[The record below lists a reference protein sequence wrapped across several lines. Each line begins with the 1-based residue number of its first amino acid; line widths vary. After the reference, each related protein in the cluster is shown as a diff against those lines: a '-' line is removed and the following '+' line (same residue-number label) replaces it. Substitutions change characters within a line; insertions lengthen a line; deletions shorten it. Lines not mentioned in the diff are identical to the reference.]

1 VAESERGLTPERT
14 HSGPGSGAGIPVPH
28 ISNCVV
34 PGQRVNASVPSDR
47 KGCQEEPERE
57 QKVAEIFSI
66 GSVLFYRYGATAI
79 LRSRSLM

>member
-1 VAESERGLTPERT
+1 MAESERGLTPERT

-34 PGQRVNASVPSDR
+34 PGQRANASVPSDR

-57 QKVAEIFSI
+57 QKVAKIFSI
-66 GSVLFYRYGATAI
+66 GSVLFWF
-79 LRSRSLM
+79 LL